1 VNTIAEKS
9 EDIDRAGEDMEEDE
23 DYVFED
29 DEDDDI
35 AEEIVVQAKKNIEIF
50 KDKKLPRK
58 TTKSRANQV
67 QCCQRSRKVGQITQK
82 EMFKK
87 KCTVRNICGLFL

>member
-1 VNTIAEKS
+1 MNTIAEKS
-9 EDIDRAGEDMEEDE
+9 EDIDRAGEEVEEDE
-23 DYVFED
+23 DYIFED

-50 KDKKLPRK
+50 KDKKLLRK

-67 QCCQRSRKVGQITQK
+67 PCCQLAEKSAK
-82 EMFKK
+82 
-87 KCTVRNICGLFL
+87 

>member
-1 VNTIAEKS
+1 
-9 EDIDRAGEDMEEDE
+9 MEEDE

-50 KDKKLPRK
+50 KDKKLLRK

-67 QCCQRSRKVGQITQK
+67 QCCQRGQKFGQILRN

-87 KCTVRNICGLFL
+87 KCTVRNIYCLFL

>member
-1 VNTIAEKS
+1 M
-9 EDIDRAGEDMEEDE
+9 EDDE

-50 KDKKLPRK
+50 KDKKLLRK
-58 TTKSRANQV
+58 TIKSRANQV
-67 QCCQRSRKVGQITQK
+67 QCCQRAEKSVK
-82 EMFKK
+82 
-87 KCTVRNICGLFL
+87 

>member
-1 VNTIAEKS
+1 V
-9 EDIDRAGEDMEEDE
+9 EEDE

-50 KDKKLPRK
+50 KDKKLLRK

-67 QCCQRSRKVGQITQK
+67 
-82 EMFKK
+82 
-87 KCTVRNICGLFL
+87 

>member
-1 VNTIAEKS
+1 MNTFAEKS
-9 EDIDRAGEDMEEDE
+9 EDIDRAGEEVEEDE

-50 KDKKLPRK
+50 KDKKLLRK

-67 QCCQRSRKVGQITQK
+67 QCCQRAEKSAK
-82 EMFKK
+82 
-87 KCTVRNICGLFL
+87 